1 MQSAFHPVGASVATR
16 MGTAIALNACM
27 RVGSA
32 LLCSALLLASVSACS
47 RDAADKGMPELKAL
61 LASSQAGDQ
70 KARSGRG
77 NQGKSAAKPGN
88 GGVKDDVAA
97 FYEKRGAVPVWLD
110 GDGPS
115 DIAEGAIEAIAAAD
129 NHALQPDDY
138 EYHPLSQE
146 RRWLAEGEKNPNKA
160 VRRQELARFE
170 LRLTTA
176 LLTLGRD
183 AAIGRTDPRR
193 TDQRWKR
200 QREVPDLPA
209 ALEKAIA
216 DNAMPQWADRVGPV
230 HPEYARLR
238 KAWAALRPHRD
249 AKWTRV
255 PNVTLRPGQSHVAA
269 MMLRYRLAG
278 SGELP
283 AEATRP
289 ATGPAAKAARPGAK
303 PAADPV
309 LSRYDPT
316 LVKAVQ
322 AFQEKHGL
330 KPTGIVDA
338 RTVAALNVP
347 IAQRMAQVALNLERW
362 RWMPDDLGDRHIRVN
377 VPRFYVEA
385 IEHGRP
391 VLSIRAIVG
400 KEGDETPIFS
410 ESMTH
415 VVLSPYWNI
424 PPTIAADETLP
435 AMERDPEYLQR
446 NNIEVVRVAG
456 SETEVIDPA
465 DLDWSDEET
474 MKGVAFR
481 QRPGSDNALGFVKF
495 MFPNP
500 YNVYIHDTPADGLFQ
515 RLGRTLSHGCVRI
528 EDPVGFATYVLR
540 DQPQWTRDAIMEA
553 MHAGTEKHVK
563 LTAAIPVHIV
573 YFTAWADEKGGLHF
587 REDVYGFDAVKKT
600 RTAAVATAS

>member
-1 MQSAFHPVGASVATR
+1 
-16 MGTAIALNACM
+16 
-27 RVGSA
+27 
-32 LLCSALLLASVSACS
+32 
-47 RDAADKGMPELKAL
+47 MPELKAL
-61 LASSQAGDQ
+61 LESNRAGSQAGDP
-70 KARSGRG
+70 KARGGRSGQAAG
-77 NQGKSAAKPGN
+77 AAKAGN
-88 GGVKDDVAA
+88 GGVNDDVAA
-97 FYEKRGAVPVWLD
+97 FYQRRGAVPAWLD
-110 GDGPS
+110 GDEPS
-115 DIAEGAIEAIAAAD
+115 DIAARAIEAIAAAD
-129 NHALQPDDY
+129 NHALRPDDY

-146 RRWLAEGEKNPNKA
+146 RRWLADGEKNPNET

-200 QREVPDLPA
+200 QRELQDLPA

-216 DNAMPQWADRVGPV
+216 ENALPQWADRVGPV
-230 HPEYARLR
+230 HPEYGRLR
-238 KAWAALRPHRD
+238 KAWAALRPHRE
-249 AKWTRV
+249 ARWTRV
-255 PNVTLRPGQSHVAA
+255 QNVTLRPGQSHVAV
-269 MMLRYRLAG
+269 MMLRYRLVAT
-278 SGELP
+278 GELP
-283 AEATRP
+283 PEASRP
-289 ATGPAAKAARPGAK
+289 SKRPPAK
-303 PAADPV
+303 PARAGARPAPDPR
-309 LSRYDPT
+309 LSRYTPDVVNA
-316 LVKAVQ
+316 VK
-322 AFQEKHGL
+322 AFQEHHGL

-347 IAQRMAQVALNLERW
+347 IDRRMAQVALNLERW
-362 RWMPDDLGDRHIRVN
+362 RWMPDDLGARHIRVN

-385 IEHGRP
+385 IEYGRP

-415 VVLSPYWNI
+415 VVFSPYWNI
-424 PPTIAADETLP
+424 PPAIAAGETLP
-435 AMERDPEYLQR
+435 AAERDPDYLER
-446 NNIEVVRVAG
+446 NNIEVVRVSG

-465 DLDWSDEET
+465 DLDWTDEET

-481 QRPGSDNALGFVKF
+481 QRPGSENALGFVKF

-500 YNVYIHDTPADGLFQ
+500 FNVYIHDTPADGLFR

-540 DQPQWTRDAIMEA
+540 DQPRWTRKAILDA
-553 MHAGTEKHVK
+553 MHAGTEKHVR
-563 LTAAIPVHIV
+563 LSAPIPVHIV

-587 REDVYGFDAVKKT
+587 RDDVYGFDAGKKP